1 MCICSET
8 RYKPIRQL
16 DMCEI
21 DALKP
26 VIGTRQFCGIGGIS
40 LNTGQK
46 LMKSG
51 VLKTARKVGHSWR
64 LSKREALQYFGL
76 AAD

>member
-1 MCICSET
+1 MSVSTET
-8 RYKPIRQL
+8 RYKPIQQL
-16 DMCEI
+16 DACEI

-51 VLKTARKVGHSWR
+51 KLKTARKVGHSWR
-64 LSKREALQYFGL
+64 MSKREALQFFGL
-76 AAD
+76 ATD